1 MENTKITKEVLSHQ
15 LEERLQFEQL
25 ITKLSA
31 RFLALSVEELDEAIN
46 DALKQIGNH
55 LGIDRIA
62 LLEFSK
68 DEAEL
73 HLTHGYSL
81 RPPEHPPK
89 FLVSSRLPWFTGTLR
104 GGQML
109 RISSIDEIP
118 KDATP
123 EQQYCKDQGLKA
135 FLTLP
140 MRISDKTLGA
150 ISFSDMQYERH
161 WADDLVHQLSTF
173 TDIITNVLTRKSSHK
188 ELDLR
193 LRFEELITELSS
205 RFINLPSEKVDQQI
219 DNSLELVVNALKV
232 DRCSL
237 FQYSE
242 EGTEWII
249 TNSFAQKGY
258 KPTPRIQVRKDF
270 PWVASKIQ
278 HGEILRI
285 ESLKNLPEEAD
296 LDRQNMAR
304 IHIKSTLVIPIIISG
319 SIDYVL
325 TLGSLKQERSWES
338 DIIPRLQL
346 IGEVFANALMRKRLD
361 EEIHKSNKELSDRLR
376 FEEFISKLSSHFV
389 NLPSEKVDHQIEIGL
404 KQVVEFLE
412 VDRSSLIEISED
424 FKEIISK
431 YTYAV
436 KGVTLRQ
443 TRNLANHYRLV
454 LGQLRL
460 GKTVSFSSVDD
471 LSGDIAGEIKKSDLK
486 SGAAL
491 PISLGNSHN
500 YVLTIGS
507 VRKKRV
513 FPDTLISRL
522 KLIGEIFVNALVRK
536 KADEKINHL
545 IEQLDTDNKYL
556 QDEVKLSHRF
566 DEIVGK
572 SAELKYILHQVEQV
586 ASTATPVLILGETGT
601 GKDLIA
607 RAIHYTSDRGNRPL
621 VKVNCSALPAT
632 LAESELFGYEKGAFT
647 GANKQQIG
655 RFEFADGATIFLD
668 EVGDLPLEMQ
678 PKLLRVLENGEFE
691 RLGNPRTIKVDVRII
706 AATNRDLEKE
716 IQKKR
721 FRQDLFYR
729 LNVYPLTIPPL
740 RQRRDDIPLLVT
752 ALLQKISKKMRKQFK
767 TIPQRSIRKMQS
779 YNWPGNVRELE
790 NLIERAVITSAE
802 PELHIE
808 LPVQLSLGVGGN
820 KTLQEIDREHML
832 SVLKDTHW
840 RIKGTNG
847 AAEILGMNHSTLRDK
862 MKKLGIKRPY

>member
-1 MENTKITKEVLSHQ
+1 MENTKITNEVLSNQ

-81 RPPEHPPK
+81 RPPEHPLK

-123 EQQYCKDQGLKA
+123 EQQYCKDQGIKA

-140 MRISDKTLGA
+140 MRISDKALGA

-161 WADDLVHQLSTF
+161 WADDLVRQLSTF

-188 ELDLR
+188 ELELR

-219 DNSLELVVNALKV
+219 DNGLELVVNALKV

-242 EGTEWII
+242 DGTEWII

-258 KPTPRIQVRKDF
+258 KPTPRIQVKKDF

-319 SIDYVL
+319 SIKYVL
-325 TLGSLKQERSWES
+325 TIGSLKQERSWES

-361 EEIHKSNKELSDRLR
+361 GEIHKSNEELSDRLR

-389 NLPSEKVDHQIEIGL
+389 NLPSEKVDQQIESGL
-404 KQVVEFLE
+404 KQVVEFLK
-412 VDRSSLIEISED
+412 VDRGSLLEISKD
-424 FKEIISK
+424 YKEIISK

-436 KGVTLRQ
+436 KGLAPRPTI
-443 TRNLANHYRLV
+443 NLAEKYRTV
-454 LGQLRL
+454 LGQLHL
-460 GKTVSFSSVDD
+460 GEIVSFSSVDE
-471 LSGDIAGEIKKSDLK
+471 LSEDIAGEIKKSDLK
-486 SGAAL
+486 SGAAIPL
-491 PISLGNSHN
+491 SLGNSHN
-500 YVLTIGS
+500 YGLTIGS
-507 VRKKRV
+507 VKNRREW
-513 FPDTLISRL
+513 PETLISRL
-522 KLIGEIFVNALVRK
+522 NLVGEIFVNALERK
-536 KADEKINHL
+536 RADKKID
-545 IEQLDTDNKYL
+545 QLVKQLELENIYL
-556 QDEVKLSHRF
+556 QEEIKATHGF
-566 DEIVGK
+566 DEIIGK
-572 SAELKYILHQVEQV
+572 SAELKYILNQVKQIS
-586 ASTATPVLILGETGT
+586 STTTPVLILGETGT
-601 GKDLIA
+601 GKELIA
-607 RAIHYTSDRGNRPL
+607 RAIHNTSKRKSRPL
-621 VKVNCSALPAT
+621 VKINCSALPPT
-632 LAESELFGYEKGAFT
+632 LAESELFGHEKGAFT
-647 GANKQQIG
+647 GAQKLQIG

-668 EVGDLPLEMQ
+668 EIGDLPLELQ
-678 PKLLRVLENGEFE
+678 PKLLRVIQEGEFE
-691 RLGNPRTIKVDVRII
+691 RLGNPKSIKVDVRVI
-706 AATNRDLEKE
+706 AATNLDLEKE
-716 IQKKR
+716 IQEKR
-721 FRQDLFYR
+721 FREDLFYR
-729 LNVYPLTIPPL
+729 LNVYPITIPPL
-740 RQRRDDIPLLVT
+740 RQRKDDIPLLVNT
-752 ALLQKISKKMRKQFK
+752 LTKKISKKMRKNFK
-767 TIPQRSIRKMQS
+767 TISRRIIDKLQNYS
-779 YNWPGNVRELE
+779 WPGNVRELE
-790 NLIERAVITSAE
+790 NLIERAVISSQE
-802 PELHIE
+802 PVLHIN
-808 LPVQLSLGVGGN
+808 LPDLPSPQVNGT
-820 KTLQEIDREHML
+820 KTLKEIDREYML
-832 SVLKDTHW
+832 RILKDANW

-847 AAEILGMNHSTLRDK
+847 AAEILGIKPSTLRDK
-862 MKKLGIKRPY
+862 MKKLNIIRPK